1 MVHPQDAHV
10 RPAPGAALLHGLGSH
25 IEHAHKAD
33 GAGGHAACGIRRARP
48 FCRRRENEKPVP
60 PPDLWMSAA
69 FFTVSKIAS
78 MLSSTGSTKQAES
91 CPNGRPAFISVGEF
105 GKKRRLVISS

>member
-1 MVHPQDAHV
+1 MGNVNIINHPLV
-10 RPAPGAALLHGLGSH
+10 K
-25 IEHAHKAD
+25 HKITLMRD
-33 GAGGHAACGIRRARP
+33 
-48 FCRRRENEKPVP
+48 EKPVP

-91 CPNGRPAFISVGEF
+91 CPRSVPAFMSVGEF
-105 GKKRRLVISS
+105 GMNKSSVMIS